1 MTTEPI
7 FQYDPETME
16 SICILTSG
24 NTSFIGKAQ
33 CHKDDADFASEK
45 TGQTI
50 AQFRA
55 TIKYFQHIKNNELK
69 PKLNALKQ
77 LYYSMNRSKKFN
89 PNSYENYMLQRQIH
103 LYENDLAMVNDEIT
117 TLQNFLRDYLAEKD
131 KFYKKMRML
140 REAVAIAPEQT
151 RAILNKAKSE

>member
-1 MTTEPI
+1 LTTEPI

-24 NTSFIGKAQ
+24 NTSFVGKAQ

-77 LYYSMNRSKKFN
+77 LYYSMNRSKHFN
-89 PNSYENYMLQRQIH
+89 PKSYEAKMLFRQIR
-103 LYENDLAMVNDEIT
+103 LKEEDLEFCKNAIQKTKRYIKEYIDQKE
-117 TLQNFLRDYLAEKD
+117 QNYQLIR
-131 KFYKKMRML
+131 KKRK
-140 REAVAIAPEQT
+140 
-151 RAILNKAKSE
+151 NK